1 VAAAAVA
8 TVAETATSFGC
19 TRSGERWSAPRRDD
33 MYRSSLRGREGD
45 GNGEAMAVAR
55 SDLAWSDE
63 LASSVRLF
71 DRSIDLLMN
80 FQLLIELYL

>member
-1 VAAAAVA
+1 
-8 TVAETATSFGC
+8 
-19 TRSGERWSAPRRDD
+19 

-45 GNGEAMAVAR
+45 GNDEAMAVAR